1 MNTHFYEF
9 AKIALESA
17 TIREKALAV
26 LLVRLCFS
34 EDRNLDDI
42 GQDAYRRWQEDV
54 AAAALESSD
63 PMVQLAETVDSC
75 TLFTRSEP
83 DRIMEV

>member
-1 MNTHFYEF
+1 MNRHYYES
-9 AKIALESA
+9 AKVALESA

-54 AAAALESSD
+54 VAAALGPCD
-63 PMVQLAETVDSC
+63 PMVRLAEGVESC
-75 TLFTRSEP
+75 TLFSQGEP
-83 DRIMEV
+83 D